1 MVKVGQFFLSH
12 IVLLIVNSIAMKYLI
27 CFILLT
33 FGLSLAFPIYDEQ
46 YYYEFDEEEI
56 NKIAKNFAQMENIS
70 FDERTLEDEL
80 RTSETVPGS
89 TFGPLLQLTI
99 CGLIVIV
106 LFLFCVSFSCC
117 CKNFRKKQQATKSE
131 SEAKIAEG
139 AQDSEN
145 KSEKD
150 VYIEVENNSNK

>member
-1 MVKVGQFFLSH
+1 M
-12 IVLLIVNSIAMKYLI
+12 IVNSSAMKYLI

-33 FGLSLAFPIYDEQ
+33 FGLSLALPTYDED

-56 NKIAKNFAQMENIS
+56 MKIAKNFLQTENNS

-89 TFGPLLQLTI
+89 TFGPLLQLKI

-131 SEAKIAEG
+131 SEDKIAEG

>member
-1 MVKVGQFFLSH
+1 M
-12 IVLLIVNSIAMKYLI
+12 IVNSSAMKYLI

-33 FGLSLAFPIYDEQ
+33 FGLSLAFPIYNKE
-46 YYYEFDEEEI
+46 YYYEFDEEEL
-56 NKIAKNFAQMENIS
+56 NKIAKNFAQMENNS

-106 LFLFCVSFSCC
+106 LFLFCVGFSCC
-117 CKNFRKKQQATKSE
+117 CKNFRKKGQATKLE
-131 SEAKIAEG
+131 TETEAKIAEG
-139 AQDSEN
+139 AKDYEN

>member
-1 MVKVGQFFLSH
+1 
-12 IVLLIVNSIAMKYLI
+12 MKYLI

-33 FGLSLAFPIYDEQ
+33 FGLSLALPMYDEEEIMKNAKNFAFPKILHYQ
-46 YYYEFDEEEI
+46 FDEEEI
-56 NKIAKNFAQMENIS
+56 MKNAKNFAQTENNS

-106 LFLFCVSFSCC
+106 LFLFCVGFSCC
-117 CKNFRKKQQATKSE
+117 CKIFRKKGQATKLE
-131 SEAKIAEG
+131 TETEAKIAEG
-139 AQDSEN
+139 AKDSEN

-150 VYIEVENNSNK
+150 VYVEMENNSNK